1 MWMTLLQATEPN
13 DDDIITGGEILFV
26 LIVVILV
33 ILAFSLW
40 PRDRG

>member
-26 LIVVILV
+26 LIIILIAV
-33 ILAFSLW
+33 AIIALW
-40 PRDRG
+40 PRNRG